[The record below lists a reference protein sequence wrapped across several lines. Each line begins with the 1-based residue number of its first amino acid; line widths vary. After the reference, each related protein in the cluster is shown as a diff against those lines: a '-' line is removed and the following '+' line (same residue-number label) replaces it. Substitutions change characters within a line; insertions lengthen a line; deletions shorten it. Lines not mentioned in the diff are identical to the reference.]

1 MTTFFLVRHGA
12 TAHTGHKLTGWL
24 PDVHLT
30 DEGRTQAEATADY
43 LAGVP
48 LKAIYSSPIDRTMET
63 ARPIA
68 DRHGLR
74 VQTRRTLGEVE
85 FGRWTDRSF
94 KTLRRTKLWAVVQ
107 RFPSGARFPEGESLL
122 EVQHRAV
129 REVELLRAAHPR
141 DSICCVS
148 HADTIRLIVA
158 HYLGVHIDLFQRIEV
173 GPASITIVGVGE
185 LGPRIMAVN
194 LSPTRLISE
203 ESPGADGDARTRR
216 SLRRGGT
223 RSGSR
228 DG

>member
-12 TAHTGHKLTGWL
+12 TAHTGQKLSGWL

-30 DEGRTQAEATADY
+30 DEGRAQAEAAADY
-43 LAGVP
+43 LARLP
-48 LKAIYSSPIDRTMET
+48 LKAVYSSPIDRTMET

-94 KTLRRTKLWAVVQ
+94 KTLRRTKLWGVVQ
-107 RFPSGARFPEGESLL
+107 RFPSGARFPDGESLL
-122 EVQHRAV
+122 EVQQRAV
-129 REVELLRAAHPR
+129 REVELLRMAHPR

-148 HADTIRLIVA
+148 HADTIRLVVA

-173 GPASITIVGVGE
+173 GAASITVIAVGDQ
-185 LGPRIMAVN
+185 GPRILAVN
-194 LSPTRLISE
+194 FSPIRLTSE
-203 ESPGADGDARTRR
+203 EGLGPPGDSRTRR
-216 SLRRGGT
+216 VLRRGGT
-223 RSGSR
+223 PSGSR
-228 DG
+228 